1 MARYQVKLCRHQ
13 AGLVPLT
20 NLADHVIKL
29 HLRLVTDH
37 FFQND
42 EFLHSMFSVWGS
54 RGSVQGS
61 QLRQPSVQWRAI
73 CTKMCEMRR
82 HCCCHGTPSILTPHP
97 TWDWSHTDTLTLVIT
112 HPNYEIGYSQSQLHS
127 VLPFIGSLSLTVY
140 ELSLFKSFATTCH
153 R

>member
-1 MARYQVKLCRHQ
+1 MLRGIRSSCVDTIGD
-13 AGLVPLT
+13 GLVLT

-61 QLRQPSVQWRAI
+61 QAAVDPTIEFISSMISRNNLKK
-73 CTKMCEMRR
+73 TK
-82 HCCCHGTPSILTPHP
+82 
-97 TWDWSHTDTLTLVIT
+97 
-112 HPNYEIGYSQSQLHS
+112 
-127 VLPFIGSLSLTVY
+127 
-140 ELSLFKSFATTCH
+140 
-153 R
+153 